1 MIRIVADSSCDMSKE
16 EAEKLNVEIAPIP
29 ISFGNDTY
37 MDGIDIDADKFYNM
51 LVNSKELPTTAQVN
65 PLEYIERFEEV
76 AKTGD
81 SLLVITISSKL
92 SGSYGNA
99 CMFRKEVDYPNIE
112 IVDSLNTISMMKILV
127 REAVKKRDEGKMNV
141 HEIAEYLNNFKK
153 RIKLVAVIDTLEY
166 LHKGGRLSGT
176 AKVVGTLLNIKP
188 LISVIDGEVRMIGKK
203 PGVNKALEQLMVEFD
218 KFDRDPA
225 YPLIFGYSMGQDT
238 MNAFINK
245 LKANHDLGDYEISG
259 IGPVVGVH
267 IGPGACAVTCVVKE
281 GTE

>member
-1 MIRIVADSSCDMSKE
+1 MIRIVADSSCDISQD
-16 EAEKLNVEIAPIP
+16 EAKKLNIEIAPIP
-29 ISFGNDTY
+29 VSFGNDTY
-37 MDGIDIDADKFYNM
+37 MDGIDINADKFYEM

-81 SLLVITISSKL
+81 SLLIITLSSKL

-99 CMFRKEVDYPNIE
+99 CMFRKEVDYPEIE
-112 IVDSLNTISMMKILV
+112 IVDSLNTIHMMKILV
-127 REAVKKRDEGKMNV
+127 REAVKKRDEGLNV
-141 HEIAEYLNNFKK
+141 HEIAEYLNKFKK

-176 AKVVGTLLNIKP
+176 AKVFGTLLNIKP
-188 LISVIDGEVRMIGKK
+188 LVSVIDGEVRMIGKK
-203 PGVNKALEQLMVEFD
+203 PGTNKALEQLAIEFD
-218 KFDRDPA
+218 KFDRDPN
-225 YPLIFGYSMGQDT
+225 YPIIFGYT
-238 MNAFINK
+238 MTTEKMDAFIER
-245 LKANHDLGDYEISG
+245 LKVDHNLGNYETSG

>member
-1 MIRIVADSSCDMSKE
+1 MIRIVADSSCDISQD
-16 EAEKLNVEIAPIP
+16 EAKKLNIEIAPIP
-29 ISFGNDTY
+29 VSFGNDTY
-37 MDGIDIDADKFYNM
+37 MDGIDINADKFYEM

-81 SLLVITISSKL
+81 SLLIITLSSKL

-99 CMFRKEVDYPNIE
+99 CMFRKEVDYPEIE
-112 IVDSLNTISMMKILV
+112 IVDSLNTMNMMKILV
-127 REAVKKRDEGKMNV
+127 REAVKKRDEGLNV
-141 HEIAEYLNNFKK
+141 HEIAEYLNKFKK

-176 AKVVGTLLNIKP
+176 AKVFGTLLNIKP

-203 PGVNKALEQLMVEFD
+203 SGTNKALEQLAIEFD
-218 KFDRDPA
+218 KFDRDPN
-225 YPLIFGYSMGQDT
+225 YPIIFGYT
-238 MNAFINK
+238 MTTEKMDAFIER
-245 LKANHDLGDYEISG
+245 LKVDHNLGNYETSG

-267 IGPGACAVTCVVKE
+267 IGPSACAVTCVVKE

>member
-1 MIRIVADSSCDMSKE
+1 MIRIVADSSCDISQE
-16 EAEKLNVEIAPIP
+16 EAKELNVEIAPIP
-29 ISFGNDTY
+29 VSFGNDTY
-37 MDGIDIDADKFYNM
+37 MDGIDINADKFYEM
-51 LVNSKELPTTAQVN
+51 LINSKELPTTAQVN

-81 SLLVITISSKL
+81 SLLIITLSSKL

-99 CMFRKEVDYPNIE
+99 CMFRKEVNYPEIE
-112 IVDSLNTISMMKILV
+112 IVDSLNTINMMKILV
-127 REAVKKRDEGKMNV
+127 REAVKKRAEGLNV
-141 HEIAEYLNNFKK
+141 HEIAEYLNKFKK

-203 PGVNKALEQLMVEFD
+203 PGINKALEQLVVEFD
-218 KFDRDPA
+218 KFDRDTN
-225 YPLIFGYSMGQDT
+225 YPIIFGYAMSPDK
-238 MNAFINK
+238 MNAFIER
-245 LKANHDLGDYEISG
+245 LKIDHELGNYETCG

>member
-1 MIRIVADSSCDMSKE
+1 MIRIVADSSCDMSRE

-29 ISFGNDTY
+29 VSFGNDTY
-37 MDGIDIDADKFYNM
+37 MDGVDIDADKFYDM
-51 LVNSKELPTTAQVN
+51 LIKSKELPTTAQVN

-92 SGSYGNA
+92 SGSFGNA

-112 IVDSLNTISMMKILV
+112 IVDSLNTINMMKILI

-141 HEIAEYLNNFKK
+141 HEIAEYLDKFKK

-176 AKVVGTLLNIKP
+176 AKIVGTLLNIKP

-203 PGVNKALEQLMVEFD
+203 PGINKALEQLEVEFD
-218 KFDRDPA
+218 KFDRDTN
-225 YPLIFGYSMGQDT
+225 YPIIFGYT
-238 MNAFINK
+238 MSKDRMNTFIEK
-245 LKANHDLGDYEISG
+245 LKTDHDLGDYEISG

>member
-1 MIRIVADSSCDMSKE
+1 MIRIVADSSCDISQD
-16 EAEKLNVEIAPIP
+16 EAKKLNVEIAPIP
-29 ISFGNDTY
+29 VSFGNDTY
-37 MDGIDIDADKFYNM
+37 MDGIDINAEKFYEM

-81 SLLVITISSKL
+81 SLLIITLSSKL

-99 CMFRKEVDYPNIE
+99 CMFRKEVDYPEIE
-112 IVDSLNTISMMKILV
+112 IVDSLNTMNMMKILV
-127 REAVKKRDEGKMNV
+127 REAVKKRDEGLNV
-141 HEIAEYLNNFKK
+141 HEIAEYLNKFKK

-176 AKVVGTLLNIKP
+176 AKVFGTLLNIKP
-188 LISVIDGEVRMIGKK
+188 LVSVIDGEVRMIGKK
-203 PGVNKALEQLMVEFD
+203 PGTNKALEQLAIEFD
-218 KFDRDPA
+218 KFDRDPN
-225 YPLIFGYSMGQDT
+225 YPIIFGYT
-238 MNAFINK
+238 MTTEKMDAFIER
-245 LKANHDLGDYEISG
+245 LKVDHNLGNYETSG

>member
-1 MIRIVADSSCDMSKE
+1 MIRIVADSSCDISQD
-16 EAEKLNVEIAPIP
+16 EAKKLNIEIAPIP
-29 ISFGNDTY
+29 VSFGNDTY
-37 MDGIDIDADKFYNM
+37 MDGIDINADKFYEM

-81 SLLVITISSKL
+81 SLLIITLSSKL

-99 CMFRKEVDYPNIE
+99 CMFRKEVDYPEIE
-112 IVDSLNTISMMKILV
+112 IVDSLNTINMMKILV
-127 REAVKKRDEGKMNV
+127 REAVKKRDEGLNV
-141 HEIAEYLNNFKK
+141 HEIAEYLNKFKK

-176 AKVVGTLLNIKP
+176 AKVFGTLLNIKP

-203 PGVNKALEQLMVEFD
+203 SGTNKALEQLAIEFD
-218 KFDRDPA
+218 KFDRDPN
-225 YPLIFGYSMGQDT
+225 YPIIFGYT
-238 MNAFINK
+238 MTTEKMDAFIER
-245 LKANHDLGDYEISG
+245 LKVDHDLGNYETSG

-281 GTE
+281 GAE